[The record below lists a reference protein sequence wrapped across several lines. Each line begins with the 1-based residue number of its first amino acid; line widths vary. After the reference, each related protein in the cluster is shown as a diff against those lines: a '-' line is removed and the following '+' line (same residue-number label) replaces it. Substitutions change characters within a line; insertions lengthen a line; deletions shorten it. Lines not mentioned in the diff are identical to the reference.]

1 MYGPLA
7 TQMHE
12 RPFKAAKEP
21 VQPLAVEN
29 SFLPKDEKFLISC
42 HLSFSSFQSEHIQ

>member
-1 MYGPLA
+1 MYGLQVA
-7 TQMHE
+7 QIHE

-29 SFLPKDEKFLISC
+29 SFLPKRKKFLISR
-42 HLSFSSFQSEHIQ
+42 HLSSMSW